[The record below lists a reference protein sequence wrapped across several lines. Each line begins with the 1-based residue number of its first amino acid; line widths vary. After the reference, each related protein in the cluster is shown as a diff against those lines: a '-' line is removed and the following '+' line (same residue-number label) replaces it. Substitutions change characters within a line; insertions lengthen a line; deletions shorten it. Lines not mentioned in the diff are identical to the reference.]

1 VVEGEFVVPGDEI
14 GVVEEYLPSAG
25 AYVHDGFV
33 RAKAVGFVKA
43 DASKHEAA
51 VVQARDVPLPRLG
64 DVVYAVVTGVRDA
77 VVYLDIFYNETR
89 KVSYAVP
96 FRGILHISEA
106 SNERLRSTYEVFGY
120 GDIVR
125 ANVISRKP
133 PYMLSTK
140 GPEFGLVLVRC
151 PRCMTPLRRRGLW
164 LYCPVCR
171 KTHKRKKIA
180 SRHYL
185 LK

>member
-1 VVEGEFVVPGDEI
+1 MVEGGFVVPGDEI
-14 GVVEEYLPSAG
+14 GVIEEYVPSTG
-25 AYVHDGFV
+25 VYVHSGFV
-33 RAKAVGFVKA
+33 RAKSVGIVKT

-51 VVQARDVPLPRLG
+51 VIQARDVLLPRFG

-89 KVSYAVP
+89 NASYAVP
-96 FRGILHISEA
+96 FRGVLHVSEA

-120 GDIVR
+120 GDVVR

-133 PYMLSTK
+133 PYMLSTR

-164 LYCPVCR
+164 LYCPVCKR
-171 KTHKRKKIA
+171 THKRKKVA
-180 SRHYL
+180 SRYYL
-185 LK
+185 LR